1 MDGHGSA
8 DEFPAKMVKDL
19 EKRRLGDA
27 ELLRMTLRTLVN
39 QKYIAHLLGTI
50 VCHGNIS

>member
-27 ELLRMTLRTLVN
+27 IEDDP
-39 QKYIAHLLGTI
+39 
-50 VCHGNIS
+50 